1 MKNFFVLFSTLLL
14 CLSIKSQNFDESFL
28 NSLPQ
33 DIREDLL
40 SQVEQKQIAEE
51 PQYRK
56 SSSFVP
62 KNTSL
67 SGDLDRFGSNFFMM
81 MQSSLMPLNEPNF
94 DSNYILDFGD
104 EITIQLVGAKDNT
117 FINVIERDGSIF
129 LPELK
134 KFFLSGLSLEEASI
148 LIKEAVKSSF
158 IGVEAF
164 ITLTNVRDIQVV
176 ITGNVFNPGTYT
188 LSGNSNIFHALMV
201 SGGPSNDGSFRSIKL
216 IRGNDVIEEIDL
228 YDTFINGKANFK
240 KRLRSGDVVFV
251 SPIGNLV
258 TLVGSFK
265 RPGTYEFLNDE
276 MISAAIDFGNGL
288 DSIAN
293 LNDVS
298 IYSVLDGN
306 VTKKS
311 IKDFSEINNIKA
323 RDGDRFVISSYK
335 LREVNIYGA
344 VMNPGKYIINEGSG
358 IKDLVLLAGGYS
370 KNAYPFGG
378 VLENKKTKEINQL
391 ASTKLYES
399 FLDNLAN
406 LATKG
411 SEEGFESIV
420 TIMTQLKDKPTSGR
434 VSANF
439 DLDLINAGEV
449 KDIIL
454 QNGDAITIPEYLDH
468 VYIFGE
474 VSSEGTIRFSENKDI
489 SYYVEKSGGYSNF
502 ADKKGI
508 FILQPNGETQR
519 YKRAN
524 IFNAREKIKIYP
536 GSVIF
541 IPREIKNSLLV
552 RETAQAYAT
561 ILGNIGVS
569 LASVSVLKD

>member
-1 MKNFFVLFSTLLL
+1 M
-14 CLSIKSQNFDESFL
+14 
-28 NSLPQ
+28 
-33 DIREDLL
+33 
-40 SQVEQKQIAEE
+40 
-51 PQYRK
+51 
-56 SSSFVP
+56 
-62 KNTSL
+62 
-67 SGDLDRFGSNFFMM
+67 
-81 MQSSLMPLNEPNF
+81 
-94 DSNYILDFGD
+94 
-104 EITIQLVGAKDNT
+104 
-117 FINVIERDGSIF
+117 
-129 LPELK
+129 
-134 KFFLSGLSLEEASI
+134 
-148 LIKEAVKSSF
+148 
-158 IGVEAF
+158 
-164 ITLTNVRDIQVV
+164 
-176 ITGNVFNPGTYT
+176 FNPGTYT

-306 VTKKS
+306 IIKKS

-358 IKDLVLLAGGYS
+358 IKDLILLAGGYT
-370 KNAYPFGG
+370 KNAYPLGG

-391 ASTKLYES
+391 ASTKLYET

-406 LATKG
+406 LSTKG
-411 SEEGFESIV
+411 SDEE
-420 TIMTQLKDKPTSGR
+420 
-434 VSANF
+434 
-439 DLDLINAGEV
+439 
-449 KDIIL
+449 
-454 QNGDAITIPEYLDH
+454 
-468 VYIFGE
+468 
-474 VSSEGTIRFSENKDI
+474 
-489 SYYVEKSGGYSNF
+489 
-502 ADKKGI
+502 
-508 FILQPNGETQR
+508 
-519 YKRAN
+519 
-524 IFNAREKIKIYP
+524 
-536 GSVIF
+536 
-541 IPREIKNSLLV
+541 LLN
-552 RETAQAYAT
+552 Q
-561 ILGNIGVS
+561 
-569 LASVSVLKD
+569 